1 LWAIGVYDFGLTE
14 DQFWALT
21 PAQFSALSDRFDQH
35 NMQLDFRAGIIAST
49 MANTVR
55 SEKTPPFTP
64 QMFMP
69 NYDGEEVKP
78 AEMSGDEILRQLQ
91 AAFPRK
97 PTEAVEDGG

>member
-69 NYDGEEVKP
+69 NYTGEEAKTE
-78 AEMSGDEILRQLQ
+78 EMSGDEILRHLK
-91 AAFPRK
+91 AAFPQR
-97 PTEAVEDGG
+97 PSQGGEHGG